1 MKIDDVYY
9 AVAGEALSKKL
20 CRDVPLFDIPM
31 MSDKRW
37 NELVAEQK
45 AKHGDSYKAKALE

>member
-1 MKIDDVYY
+1 MKINDVYY
-9 AVAGEALSKKL
+9 PVAGEALSKKL

-37 NELVAEQK
+37 NGLVAEQK